1 MGLGGLYNNI
11 TTPFLVKQMQKFYQ
25 GKKVLITGHTGFKG
39 AWLTEVLLSWGAEV
53 VGVALAPITEPN
65 LFSLLGQQK
74 KISNYVC
81 DIRDTANLRQI
92 IVNEKPE
99 IVFHLAAQPLVRRSY
114 EEPLLTISTNA
125 AGTAS
130 LLEAV
135 RQAQTVKSVVVITTD
150 KVYKDQNWVYPYRE
164 IDALG
169 GYDPYSASKAAADI
183 IAQSYIQSFFNPK
196 DYQDKHNTLVTIAR
210 AGNVIGGGDWSADR
224 LIPDIIRSV
233 YEKNAPVLLR
243 YPKAVRPWEH
253 VLEPLSGYLAL
264 AERLY
269 NGEVNMVGAW
279 NFGPLAD
286 SFASV
291 ESVTRKIL
299 ANLGRGSVLIDPEPN
314 RHEMHLLRL
323 DISKATM
330 ELGWKPTLSYK
341 ETIEQTALWYKE
353 YYEQGNIEA
362 FTNRQ
367 IKSFFN
373 II

>member
-1 MGLGGLYNNI
+1 M
-11 TTPFLVKQMQKFYQ
+11 KEFYQ

-53 VGVALAPITEPN
+53 MGVALAPITNPN

-74 KISNYVC
+74 KISNYFC
-81 DIRDTANLRQI
+81 DIRDNANLKQI

-130 LLEAV
+130 LIEAV
-135 RQAQTVKSVVVITTD
+135 RQAQTVKAVVVITTD

-183 IAQSYIQSFFNPK
+183 ITQSYIQSFFNPK

-233 YEKNAPVLLR
+233 YEKNSPVLLR

-253 VLEPLSGYLAL
+253 VLEPLNGYLQL
-264 AERLY
+264 AQRLY
-269 NGEVNMVGAW
+269 NGEVNIVGVW

-299 ANLGRGSVLIDPEPN
+299 ANLARGSVLIDPEPTL
-314 RHEMHLLRL
+314 HEMHLLRL

-341 ETIEQTALWYKE
+341 ETIEQTAQWYKE
-353 YYEQGNIEA
+353 YYEQGKVDAI
-362 FTNRQ
+362 TSSQ